1 MYLHVDLLATMLGKP
16 VKVLTVHVVDQIST
30 QELDAFNG

>member
-16 VKVLTVHVVDQIST
+16 VKMLTVYVVDQIST
-30 QELDAFNG
+30 LELNAFNG